1 MIGTALNQGEMELIV
16 ERLVDVDQPWNCP
29 HGRPTMRHV
38 ADLIPL
44 IDEDDN
50 RLSKKISGP
59 NFSVMTQ
66 MSQAEASD
74 THSTE

>member
-1 MIGTALNQGEMELIV
+1 
-16 ERLVDVDQPWNCP
+16 
-29 HGRPTMRHV
+29 MRHV